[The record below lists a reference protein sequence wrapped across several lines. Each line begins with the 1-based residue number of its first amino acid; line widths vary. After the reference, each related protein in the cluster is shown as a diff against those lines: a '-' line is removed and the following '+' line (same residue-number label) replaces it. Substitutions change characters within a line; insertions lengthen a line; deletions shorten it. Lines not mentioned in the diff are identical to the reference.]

1 MARFAVLEENQV
13 VNVIVADSK
22 FIKEN
27 KINGVECSDEV
38 SAGWEYVNKEFIAPE
53 PNYVLEVVDETIP
66 E

>member
-1 MARFAVLEENQV
+1 MARFAILEDEDV

-27 KINGVECSDEV
+27 KINGIECSDEV
-38 SAGWEYVNKEFIAPE
+38 SAGWKYIGKEFIAPE
-53 PNYVLEVVDETIP
+53 PNYVIEQLDETIP